1 MSWIGVVTN
10 GGKSI
15 VALSFAGTTLNID
28 GAGGGTG
35 TISEAALMSQTA
47 LVTQKQT
54 LSIIQNESVSGG
66 IRLKVQ
72 ITAPAT
78 GYILN
83 QLGIWA
89 SLDGGA
95 STLLAL
101 FQNSDGVSI
110 PSSAD
115 MPDFIYTFFGVI
127 EMSNEGTLT
136 VTIDTSALISQSTM
150 NTAITAHD
158 EDESAHAD
166 LFTSAVSAAAADAT
180 AKADAAEA
188 AAKLASVP
196 TTRRIN
202 GKPLSEDVTLTGEDI
217 GVSGKKVAR
226 FIIGTST
233 AGWSADDCDYLCDG
247 TDDNVEINAAIAALP
262 NTGGEIIILD
272 GTYNLVAKIDVNKNN
287 VSLRGNGGAT
297 ILKRMW
303 DSTSSEGVITLT
315 SVTNCLICNL
325 CVDGNKTVYTA
336 NYNSGIWLLSN
347 CSNNTI
353 TANTCKNNYFGLYL
367 TSNSNS
373 NTISENNCNN
383 NERNIMILSGDL
395 NNISGNTCSAANHG
409 IYLSSSSSNNISKNT
424 LNCNTNFFLT
434 QCNNNVFSG
443 NKCIATSYCLY
454 ANDSNSNTITGNNFV
469 NGMIATVF
477 LTQCDTNV
485 LTGNIFINGNKNIH
499 LLNGCLNNTIVGNNC
514 IRGTGE
520 PSDYTSYLYTIY
532 LEGAANNY
540 NLIACNNCKGKAPV
554 DDGGSGNILVN
565 NLS

>member
-15 VALSFAGTTLNID
+15 IASSFAGTTLNID
-28 GAGGGTG
+28 SAGGGTG

-89 SLDGGA
+89 SLDGGT

-158 EDESAHAD
+158 EDASAHAD
-166 LFTSAVSAAAADAT
+166 LFASAVSAAAADAT

-202 GKPLSEDVTLTGEDI
+202 GKPLSADVTLTGADI

-247 TDDNVEINAAIAALP
+247 IADQLQFNAAIAALP
-262 NTGGEIIILD
+262 STGGEIFALD
-272 GTYNLVAKIDVNKNN
+272 GTYNVTAAIDLIKNSITISGSGPATIIKRAWSSTGISGIIQSTGPSNN
-287 VSLRGNGGAT
+287 VIRNLQLDGDKTNWGSSNNHGLWLFGSSNNLITGVTFVNHIHAIDIGNGGAQNRIIGNLFDNCT
-297 ILKRMW
+297 QGIFLDYVNDNIISANNAIEGSLIWMFGAFKNSITGNYGSGGESAVHLM
-303 DSTSSEGVITLT
+303 SSEG
-315 SVTNCLICNL
+315 
-325 CVDGNKTVYTA
+325 
-336 NYNSGIWLLSN
+336 
-347 CSNNTI
+347 
-353 TANTCKNNYFGLYL
+353 
-367 TSNSNS
+367 
-373 NTISENNCNN
+373 
-383 NERNIMILSGDL
+383 
-395 NNISGNTCSAANHG
+395 
-409 IYLSSSSSNNISKNT
+409 
-424 LNCNTNFFLT
+424 
-434 QCNNNVFSG
+434 
-443 NKCIATSYCLY
+443 
-454 ANDSNSNTITGNNFV
+454 NTITGNVLN
-469 NGMIATVF
+469 
-477 LTQCDTNV
+477 DNV
-485 LTGNIFINGNKNIH
+485 TDAIYLYGSSKNS
-499 LLNGCLNNTIVGNNC
+499 IVGNSCFAGYGNP
-514 IRGTGE
+514 GDY
-520 PSDYTSYLYTIY
+520 SDYRFTIHLDGTS
-532 LEGAANNY
+532 NNY
-540 NLIACNNCKGKAPV
+540 NLVIANNCKGKAPV
-554 DDGGSGNILVN
+554 DGGGSENILVN